1 MEILIKKVNED
12 TVEVRANQEST
23 FQEMS
28 GLLLNGLL
36 TTMEHVVEKTK
47 DQGIDEEQ
55 IRSQLH
61 DMMVINFSAAMLAF
75 DPKSK
80 DYKTAEEEGA

>member
-12 TVEVRANQEST
+12 TVEVSVDQETT

-36 TTMEHVVEKTK
+36 TAMEHVVEKSK
-47 DQGIDEEQ
+47 DQGLEEEQ
-55 IRSQLH
+55 LRSQLH